1 MKRVFL
7 AAALLIL
14 QGCAP
19 LNRTSLNSDSPS
31 GSYNPLTLESVD
43 ANKYKADKQQCYK
56 QVEAETETS
65 MTEHYNIIKFRDCLV
80 KKGYV
85 LMSVAPRLP
94 YPIAGPISQPLVRSE
109 RLTPAYI

>member
-7 AAALLIL
+7 AATLLIL

-19 LNRTSLNSDSPS
+19 LNRASLSSNASP

-65 MTEHYNIIKFRDCLV
+65 MMEHYNIIKFRDCLV

-94 YPIAGPISQPLVRSE
+94 YQIAGPLTQHLVRSE

>member
-14 QGCAP
+14 QGCAS
-19 LNRTSLNSDSPS
+19 LNRESLNSNSSS

-43 ANKYKADKQQCYK
+43 ANNYKADKQQCYK
-56 QVEAETETS
+56 QVEAETEAS
-65 MTEHYNIIKFRDCLV
+65 MMEHFNIIKFRDCLV

-85 LMSVAPRLP
+85 LMSVAPPLP
-94 YPIAGPISQPLVRSE
+94 YQSAGPIPQYPGRPKGFTS
-109 RLTPAYI
+109 A

>member
-7 AAALLIL
+7 AATLLIL

-19 LNRTSLNSDSPS
+19 LNRTSLNSESS
-31 GSYNPLTLESVD
+31 TGSYDPLTLESVD

-56 QVEAETETS
+56 QVETETETS
-65 MTEHYNIIKFRDCLV
+65 MMEHFNIIKFRECLV

-85 LMSVAPRLP
+85 LLSVAPRLP
-94 YPIAGPISQPLVRSE
+94 YQFASPISQPLVRSE

>member
-1 MKRVFL
+1 MKHVFL

-14 QGCAP
+14 QGCAT
-19 LNRTSLNSDSPS
+19 LNPRSLNSDASS

-56 QVEAETETS
+56 QVEAEIETS
-65 MTEHYNIIKFRDCLV
+65 MMEHFNIIKFRDCLV

-85 LMSVAPRLP
+85 LMSAAPPLP
-94 YPIAGPISQPLVRSE
+94 YQLLAWYLSIL
-109 RLTPAYI
+109 